1 MSSVRG
7 WCLALMV
14 MAGALTTLFGAA
26 QGAKLADVRV
36 VDDEH
41 VQVHLLDGEVEWKD
55 TGTGPTA
62 FHGGCDSAG
71 EVIHKFNP
79 PLDTAAAVKA
89 ANYTLSSAAD
99 KNYQAAVNPTAAYR
113 KSKVSGTDRDWPN
126 CNCTIE
132 HTIYLALPK
141 KMQQGAKYTLK
152 IAAGVNSD
160 TASKD
165 FTFDVF
171 SSVSEAIHVNL
182 IGYNPADH
190 GGQVGRPLYVDGRR
204 RGAGLLR
211 LRGPE
216 GLALQRGHE
225 DRDGSR
231 HGRASG
237 RRTAAISAAATSSSR
252 MCGTAISRRSRAR
265 GRTGWR
271 SRGSGAVRILCSSK
285 SVYYEPFKTSV
296 RGFFYM
302 RIGEGKEWA
311 MGNTCP
317 SRASRS
323 SFRAR
328 TRRRSRSTG
337 PRTARS
343 IRTGRS
349 PAATSGTTSIGPS
362 TTSRA
367 TRRTPNAWGGHSDA
381 TDWDR
386 NPGHISIIWDLL
398 LPYILSGGK
407 ISDDNCQIRESGN
420 GIPDLLD
427 EANYETDFWLRLRDG
442 KGGYSC
448 GINNPSQKDTVMYQ
462 AGASPYMAW
471 ASAANAAMTAEA
483 FRIAGR
489 PDLVKKYVAAATEAW
504 KTANEEGLDLA
515 HGIGNGEMRGRD
527 LKFMAAAYLYNVTGE
542 KSYEDAMAKECR
554 INGPTAEIDTTKSN
568 QLWGAA
574 AYVLCAKNKVQPIHY
589 PKLAEDMKAAIIH
602 EAMKKNVAN
611 SHVVAQPAQQQ
622 QRVRVVPEHPGG
634 ADGVR
639 GPCDFGRRRGEG
651 GAPEG
656 AGAGGRLGPG
666 PQPDE
671 HGADDGPGEPVRGAD
686 VHVRPERR
694 RPRRGPRPHAVHER
708 GCVGERVHVR
718 SAILRGEGVSGVEG
732 VAARRGAVAGAV
744 LFLEQRVHAAA
755 IDAREDVSAGVFV
768 FAGGEMT
775 LDSTVK
781 ISRSVKFIPVKSAAK
796 SPRK

>member
-1 MSSVRG
+1 MSMVRG
-7 WCLALMV
+7 SWRACGGGLVLAGRPGGWV
-14 MAGALTTLFGAA
+14 GAA

-41 VQVHLLDGEVEWKD
+41 IQVHLLDGEVEWKD

-89 ANYTLSSAAD
+89 GNYTLSSAGD
-99 KNYQAAVNPTAAYR
+99 RNYQAGSNPTAAFR

-152 IAAGVNSD
+152 IAGGVNSD
-160 TASKD
+160 TAAKD

-182 IGYNPADH
+182 IGYNPEITAIKSADLYMWMGDGGARDYSGYVGKKVSLYNVATKTAQEVGAVSFWKKSGGDFGGRDLIKSDVWNCDFSAFTGTGTYRLAIEGVGCSPDFVLEQERLLRAVQDVGAGVLLH
-190 GGQVGRPLYVDGRR
+190 ADRGGQGYQAGAAAAAVHSGEGPADVQGLQDHVRPVPSGLEEGRR
-204 RGAGLLR
+204 RPVG
-211 LRGPE
+211 
-216 GLALQRGHE
+216 QR
-225 DRDGSR
+225 R
-231 HGRASG
+231 
-237 RRTAAISAAATSSSR
+237 
-252 MCGTAISRRSRAR
+252 
-265 GRTGWR
+265 
-271 SRGSGAVRILCSSK
+271 
-285 SVYYEPFKTSV
+285 
-296 RGFFYM
+296 
-302 RIGEGKEWA
+302 
-311 MGNTCP
+311 
-317 SRASRS
+317 
-323 SFRAR
+323 
-328 TRRRSRSTG
+328 
-337 PRTARS
+337 
-343 IRTGRS
+343 
-349 PAATSGTTSIGPS
+349 IGPS
-362 TTSRA
+362 TTNRA
-367 TRRTPNAWGGHSDA
+367 TRRTPTPGAGIRMRRIGTA
-381 TDWDR
+381 TR
-386 NPGHISIIWDLL
+386 PHVSIIWDLL

-407 ISDDNCQIRESGN
+407 LSDDNCQIRESGN

-504 KTANEEGLDLA
+504 KTANEEGLDLS

-554 INGPTAEIDTTKSN
+554 INSPTAEIDTTKSN

-574 AYVLCAKNKVQPIHY
+574 AYVLCAKNKAPADPLPQAGRGHEGGDHPRGDEEERGE
-589 PKLAEDMKAAIIH
+589 LA
-602 EAMKKNVAN
+602 
-611 SHVVAQPAQQQ
+611 VVAEPAQQQ
-622 QRVRVVPEHPGG
+622 QRLRVVPEH
-634 ADGVR
+634 
-639 GPCDFGRRRGEG
+639 RRRC
-651 GAPEG
+651 
-656 AGAGGRLGPG
+656 
-666 PQPDE
+666 
-671 HGADDGPGEPVRGAD
+671 
-686 VHVRPERR
+686 RR
-694 RPRRGPRPHAVHER
+694 RAWPMRFRAT
-708 GCVGERVHVR
+708 
-718 SAILRGEGVSGVEG
+718 
-732 VAARRGAVAGAV
+732 ARR
-744 LFLEQRVHAAA
+744 R
-755 IDAREDVSAGVFV
+755 R
-768 FAGGEMT
+768 
-775 LDSTVK
+775 
-781 ISRSVKFIPVKSAAK
+781 RS
-796 SPRK
+796 